1 MTRAVIRLKKA
12 VDEALPIVAGAV
24 ESSAYNEITHVVS
37 FRHKD
42 VGVIMYPREI
52 IVLDADNEHKAVEVI
67 NFFKNIIAVKNRGTP
82 SQTPAN

>member
-12 VDEALPIVAGAV
+12 VDEALPIIAGAV
-24 ESSAYNEITHVVS
+24 ESSAYNEITRVVS
-37 FRHKD
+37 FRYKD

-52 IVLDADNEHKAVEVI
+52 IVLGADNEHKAVEI
-67 NFFKNIIAVKNRGTP
+67 IDFLKNIIAVKNRENP